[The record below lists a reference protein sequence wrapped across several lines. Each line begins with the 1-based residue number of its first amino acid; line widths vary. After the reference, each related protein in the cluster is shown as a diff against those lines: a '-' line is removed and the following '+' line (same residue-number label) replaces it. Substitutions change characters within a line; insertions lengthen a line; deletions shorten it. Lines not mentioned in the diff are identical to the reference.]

1 MQSRGRIVKQYALP
15 LAALIAVTLVSR
27 IPVSSNPILI
37 LLGYLVTLPLYNG
50 FVGISMMLLILP
62 FTKLFPS
69 IYGDLKRSG
78 WWALDIALCSLLMPH
93 LLKFVLQLPRP
104 SGSPSG
110 AISGHTA
117 FAFSLAW
124 IVWKTF
130 PRLGPFWFGFAIL
143 IGWSRIQTEAHY
155 PYQVPLGAILGLV
168 MAWGVTHFAD
178 GLLLPRCIQF
188 PARRAERRA
197 RLAAGRPAQS

>member
-1 MQSRGRIVKQYALP
+1 MQSRGLNLREYALP

-27 IPVSSNPILI
+27 IPVSANSSLILI
-37 LLGYLVTLPLYNG
+37 GYVVTLPLYMAY
-50 FVGISMMLLILP
+50 VGSSMVVLILP
-62 FTKLFPS
+62 FTRLFPS
-69 IYGDLKRSG
+69 VNGDLKRTG
-78 WWALDIALCSLLMPH
+78 WWALDISLCSLLMPH

-124 IVWKTF
+124 LVWKTF
-130 PRLGPFWFGFAIL
+130 PRLGPFWFAAAVAV
-143 IGWSRIQTEAHY
+143 GWSRIQTEAHY

-178 GLLLPRCIQF
+178 GVLLPRIVQF

-197 RLAAGRPAQS
+197 RIAASRPAQS